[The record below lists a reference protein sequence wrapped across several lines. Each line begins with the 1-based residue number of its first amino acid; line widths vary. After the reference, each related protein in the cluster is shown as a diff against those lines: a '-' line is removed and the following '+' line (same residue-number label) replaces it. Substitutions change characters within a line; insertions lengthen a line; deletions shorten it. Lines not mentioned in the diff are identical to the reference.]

1 MADNFLTQD
10 EINALLGIKDETLPS
25 PQGEKNVLE
34 GEKSAREQVSNED
47 IAADSSPNLEL
58 IMDFP
63 LTLSVQLGKSRKN
76 MKGTRRISPGTVL
89 ELDRFISEPV
99 DVLINNKLIAQGEV
113 VIVDE
118 NFGIKITHIINPVER
133 VRKLG

>member
-1 MADNFLTQD
+1 VADNFLTQD
-10 EINALLGIKDETLPS
+10 EINALLGIKDEAFSS
-25 PQGEKNVLE
+25 PQGEKNVQGKRSDPDL
-34 GEKSAREQVSNED
+34 
-47 IAADSSPNLEL
+47 AADFSPNLEL

-63 LTLSVQLGKSRKN
+63 LTLSVQLGKSVKNLKETRKI
-76 MKGTRRISPGTVL
+76 GPGTVL
-89 ELDRFISEPV
+89 ELDRFINEPV

-118 NFGIKITHIINPVER
+118 NFGIKITHIINPIER